1 MEKLLK
7 LLNGILNAIIVLVLS
22 IMVILVFLNVVLRYG
37 FDSGLTWS
45 EEIARFAFVWVVF
58 LGAVVAL
65 KDKSHLGVDLLTAK
79 LPLFIQKILYV
90 ISNLLIVVV
99 LGLFIDGLL
108 KMMELNKLVK
118 GPATGIPINILYWAG
133 LFAAVV
139 MIAISIVQTVRFV
152 FFNQDPPPWVK
163 TEMDSTVKLRE
174 GK

>member
-7 LLNGILNAIIVLVLS
+7 FLNGILNSITVLVFS

-45 EEIARFAFVWVVF
+45 EEIARFGFVWIVF
-58 LGAVVAL
+58 LGAVIAL

-79 LPLFIQKILYV
+79 LPLFVQKILYV
-90 ISNLLIVVV
+90 ISNLLIIFV

-118 GPATGIPINILYWAG
+118 GPATGIPINILYLAG

-139 MIAISIVQTVRFV
+139 MVGISIVQTV
-152 FFNQDPPPWVK
+152 
-163 TEMDSTVKLRE
+163 VKLKE